1 MNRFLNSRVKRTTTA
16 ITLFVWLFGLASG
29 IANACSL
36 EETRGT
42 RAHSHVAGLE
52 ESPHSHGVT
61 ERSAQAADIDDDIDA
76 SPTFKSLCLDACDER
91 TNTLPKQDVS
101 LDPPLLAPLAVI
113 AIVWIANQPIVST
126 VRLDR
131 DNHADPFGIPI
142 RVRFSRLTL

>member
-1 MNRFLNSRVKRTTTA
+1 MKRFLNSRIQRTTTA

-29 IANACSL
+29 IANACAL
-36 EETRGT
+36 EETRGM

-52 ESPHSHGVT
+52 ESPHAHGVT
-61 ERSAQAADIDDDIDA
+61 ERSAQATDINDDIDA

-91 TNTLPKQDVS
+91 TNTLPKQDAP

-142 RVRFSRLTL
+142 RVRYSRLTL